1 MTDFIQGL
9 SRTQTTLFPDH
20 LDDYVDD
27 DNPVRVVDFFVDRL
41 NLSQLGFETEPRD
54 KGRPAYHPGMMLKL
68 YIYGYLNRIHSSRCL
83 EREAGRNVELMWLT
97 GHLAPDFKTIA
108 DFRKDNGDAIR
119 GVCRQFIQLC
129 RRIGLL
135 EDPVVAVDGS
145 KFKAVNTRD
154 CNFTK
159 GKLKRR
165 RDQIDESI
173 SRYLMELESA
183 DRKDTTA
190 SHFKSNRIK
199 EKIKML
205 DREMRR
211 LADLEKQIA
220 ASPDQQ
226 ISLTDPDARSMATSG
241 RGSGMVGY
249 NVQTAVDTTHH
260 LIVTHEV
267 TQDGHDRRQLHNMA
281 LQAKTALGSEH
292 LEVVADRGYF
302 RGEEVHL
309 CDQSN
314 ITTYLPQPLTSGSR
328 KRGLFTKRDFIY
340 QANKDEYRCPAGER
354 LEMNYTA
361 EEKGQTVHKYR
372 TKKCPKC
379 SIREQCTTAKY
390 RRITRWEYEEATDA
404 LEERLDREPE
414 RMRVRRS
421 TVEHPFGTLKCWMG
435 YTHFTMRT
443 LKHVRTEMSL
453 NVLAYNLKRAMNI
466 LGTNQLME
474 AI

>member
-1 MTDFIQGL
+1 
-9 SRTQTTLFPDH
+9 
-20 LDDYVDD
+20 
-27 DNPVRVVDFFVDRL
+27 
-41 NLSQLGFETEPRD
+41 
-54 KGRPAYHPGMMLKL
+54 
-68 YIYGYLNRIHSSRCL
+68 
-83 EREAGRNVELMWLT
+83 
-97 GHLAPDFKTIA
+97 
-108 DFRKDNGDAIR
+108 
-119 GVCRQFIQLC
+119 
-129 RRIGLL
+129 
-135 EDPVVAVDGS
+135 
-145 KFKAVNTRD
+145 
-154 CNFTK
+154 
-159 GKLKRR
+159 
-165 RDQIDESI
+165 
-173 SRYLMELESA
+173 MELESA

-314 ITTYLPQPLTSGSR
+314 ITTYLPALRFACLSVSYPGEVPWEGGWLGGPLDSG
-328 KRGLFTKRDFIY
+328 
-340 QANKDEYRCPAGER
+340 AGVGEAPWR
-354 LEMNYTA
+354 VPWQCALAGSLA
-361 EEKGQTVHKYR
+361 ECLGGV
-372 TKKCPKC
+372 P
-379 SIREQCTTAKY
+379 
-390 RRITRWEYEEATDA
+390 W
-404 LEERLDREPE
+404 
-414 RMRVRRS
+414 RS
-421 TVEHPFGTLKCWMG
+421 T
-435 YTHFTMRT
+435 
-443 LKHVRTEMSL
+443 
-453 NVLAYNLKRAMNI
+453 LAVC
-466 LGTNQLME
+466 LG
-474 AI
+474 